1 MLIINNIQFR
11 VLLTNG
17 ILLSTYTNYTQETS
31 NKPTDVLAES
41 EPAAKRKKESPWE
54 KSVGKLTAA
63 RASLIKPTTP
73 TIAPSKPTLV
83 APAPKDSASKLSGLL
98 GDYGSESDE

>member
-1 MLIINNIQFR
+1 MFC
-11 VLLTNG
+11 
-17 ILLSTYTNYTQETS
+17 LLSTHLLNIQEPNT
-31 NKPTDVLAES
+31 KPTDVLAES

-73 TIAPSKPTLV
+73 SIPPAASKIASTTPTLV
-83 APAPKDSASKLSGLL
+83 APAPKDPASKLSGLL